1 VKRRL
6 KNSFALLA
14 VALFSPALFAP
25 RVFADAGTEFF
36 ESKIRPLLADHCYK
50 CHSHDAEKIKGGLLL
65 DTKDDLL
72 KGGDSGPAIV
82 PGDVEKSLLIKAV
95 RYTDDDLQMPP
106 KGKKLSP
113 EQIANLE
120 AWVKMGAPD
129 PRTTQIQKAKLKSK
143 NSENHWAF
151 QPIKNS
157 PVPEVKN
164 KSWAKTPIDNFILAK
179 LEGKKLKPSPAAD
192 KRTLI
197 RRATFDLTG
206 LPPTPAEVDNFLNDK
221 SADAFAKVVDRLL
234 ASPRYG
240 ERWGRHWLDVARYAD
255 TRGYVFEGERRFPYS
270 YTYRDYVIH
279 AFNEDLPYDKFILQQ
294 IAADKLNLGDDKRP
308 LAALGFLTLNRFFLG
323 NIHDIIDDRIDVVTR
338 GTMAL
343 TVACARCHD
352 HKYDPIPTK
361 DYYSLYGI
369 FASSHEPKDEPL
381 LGIPAPK
388 ELQEKY
394 EKEKKKRDDAVKS
407 FRDEK
412 TTEMYSQLRNR
423 SGEYLLAAFDT
434 SHLSDKSKAENL
446 ARERKLDPGVVQ
458 RWNESLAKWSNST
471 NAIFAPWFS
480 FASLSETNF
489 TTGAKPVAE
498 KISSQKF
505 INPIVV
511 SAFTNA
517 PASMKEVS
525 ERYGKIFADTEK
537 LWRDALTEQAK
548 LTNAPALTSL
558 ADTNREALRQILYAS
573 DAPPNLDNVE
583 KLFDIPTSQK
593 LRALQRESDELD
605 ATDPGAPPRAMAL
618 LDNDKPEN
626 AHVLIRGNASTRG
639 TEVSRHF
646 LTVLSGGNPQAFTNG
661 SGRLELAQAI
671 VNKMNPLTARVIVN
685 RVWLYHFGK
694 GLVSTPSDFGMRSD
708 PPTHPEL
715 LDYLAWHFMENGW
728 SLKKLHR
735 EIMLSSVYQQSSDDN
750 PRSEKID
757 SENKLLWK
765 MNRQRLDFE
774 ELRDSLLATSGQL
787 EIINGGHPVD
797 IVNPP
802 FAKCRSVYGY
812 IDRQNLPGLF
822 RTFDFPNPDSSS
834 AQRFFTTVPQQ
845 ALYLLNNSFVVQQ
858 AKSLSDSS
866 TFQKLPNNE
875 QRIEYLYEQLFQREP
890 ARAEMNAAEK
900 FLKIQ
905 STLGTN
911 EISKPIWEYGYGEF
925 DEAKKLVKFSSF
937 KHFDDH
943 QWHAGEKFPDPKF
956 GYVMLSAT
964 GGHPG
969 NSHSHAAIRRW
980 ISPFDGTVKIEGT
993 LQHSAE
999 KGDGVEGRIVSS
1011 RRGELAKCTAQH
1023 GKAETVVKTCEV
1035 RRGDTIDFILDM
1047 RGSPDYDS
1055 FQWPPKIKVV
1065 TVKNG
1070 NAQTQTEWSAQSDF
1084 SGPKKTFKPLTP
1096 WEKYAQVLLLSNEF
1110 MFVD

>member
-1 VKRRL
+1 M
-6 KNSFALLA
+6 SFAA
-14 VALFSPALFAP
+14 IFATVLFIAFFSQ
-25 RVFADAGTEFF
+25 RVFADAGTDFF
-36 ESKIRPLLADHCYK
+36 ETKIRPLLADHCYK
-50 CHSHDAEKIKGGLLL
+50 CHSHDAQKVKGGLLL

-106 KGKKLSP
+106 KGKKLP
-113 EQIANLE
+113 AEQIASLE

-129 PRTTQIQKAKLKSK
+129 TRVQSPKSK
-143 NSENHWAF
+143 VQSSTQSHWAF

-157 PVPEVKN
+157 PVPKVKN
-164 KSWAKTPIDNFILAK
+164 ESWAKTPIDNFVLAK
-179 LEGKKLKPSPAAD
+179 LEEKKIKPSPAAD

-206 LPPTPAEVDNFLNDK
+206 LPPTPVEVETFLNDK

-270 YTYRDYVIH
+270 YTYRDYVIR
-279 AFNEDLPYDKFILQQ
+279 AFNEDLPYNKFILQQ
-294 IAADKLNLGDDKRP
+294 IAADKLDLGDDKRP

-361 DYYSLYGI
+361 DYYSFYGI
-369 FASSHEPKDEPL
+369 FASSHEPKDQPS
-381 LGIPAPK
+381 LGISAPK

-394 EKEKKKRDDAVKS
+394 EQEKKKRDDAVKT
-407 FRDEK
+407 FREEK
-412 TTEMYSQLRNR
+412 TAETFSQLRNR
-423 SGEYLLAAFDT
+423 SGEYLLAAFD
-434 SHLSDKSKAENL
+434 SSRLSDKSKAENL

-458 RWNESLAKWSNST
+458 RWNDSLSKWSNAT
-471 NAIFAPWFS
+471 NAIFAAWFS
-480 FASLSETNF
+480 FASLPETNF
-489 TTGAKPVAE
+489 ANAKSVVE

-505 INPIVV
+505 LNPIVAA
-511 SAFTNA
+511 AFSNA
-517 PASMKEVS
+517 PVSMKEVS

-537 LWRDALTEQAK
+537 LWRDALAEQAK
-548 LTNAPALTSL
+548 LTNAPALTAL

-583 KLFDIPTSQK
+583 KLFDVPTSQK

-618 LDNDKPEN
+618 LDNDKPQN
-626 AHVLIRGNASTRG
+626 AHVLIRGNPANRG
-639 TEVSRHF
+639 AEVSRHF

-661 SGRLELAQAI
+661 SGRLELAKAI
-671 VNKMNPLTARVIVN
+671 VSETNPLTARVIVN

-715 LDYLAWHFMENGW
+715 LDYLAWHFMRDGW
-728 SLKKLHR
+728 SIKQLNR
-735 EIMLSSVYQQSSDDN
+735 EIMLSSVYQQSSNTN
-750 PRSEKID
+750 PGSEKID
-757 SENKLLWK
+757 PENKLLWK
-765 MNRQRLDFE
+765 MNRQRLEFE
-774 ELRDSLLATSGQL
+774 ELRDSLLAASGEL

-797 IVNPP
+797 IINPP

-858 AKSLSDSS
+858 AKSLSDNS
-866 TFQKLPNNE
+866 TFQKLPSD
-875 QRIEYLYEQLFQREP
+875 QKRIEYLYEQLFQRQP
-890 ARAEMNAAEK
+890 ARAEMSAAEK
-900 FLKIQ
+900 FLKLQ

-925 DEAKKLVKFSSF
+925 DETKKLVKFSAF
-937 KHFDDH
+937 KHFDNH

-969 NSHSHAAIRRW
+969 NSHSHDAIRRW
-980 ISPFDGTVKIEGT
+980 ISPFDGTVKIEGA
-993 LQHSAE
+993 LQHPSD
-999 KGDGVEGRIVSS
+999 KGDGVEGRIFSN
-1011 RRGELAKCTAQH
+1011 RRGELGKWTAQH
-1023 GKAETVVKTCEV
+1023 GKADTVVESCEV

-1047 RGSPDYDS
+1047 RSSPDYDS
-1055 FQWPPKIKVV
+1055 FQWSPTIKVV
-1065 TVKNG
+1065 TVENG
-1070 NAQTQTEWSAQSDF
+1070 NAQTRTEWSAQGDF